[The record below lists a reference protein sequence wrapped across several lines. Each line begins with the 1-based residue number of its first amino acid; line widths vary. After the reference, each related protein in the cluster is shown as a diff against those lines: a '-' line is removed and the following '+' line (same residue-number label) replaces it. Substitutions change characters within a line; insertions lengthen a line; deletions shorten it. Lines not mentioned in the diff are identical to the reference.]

1 MIPLIPS
8 CVIGKPKT
16 AIKGS
21 CFMET
26 IVNTI
31 EKTRFDFMFGFEN
44 VYAIFRLFRCDKQ
57 RVLSNNSADYEITYF
72 SSHECGNEKD
82 VLKDCLFYSDS
93 GLLELKLNDVIGIRI
108 NSYVTF
114 YRFLGLRYKNL
125 EDVGKNF
132 EEIPKFSN
140 REKNMFLR
148 KVHRNGCVLD
158 VLERKL
164 ISLSD
169 LDPDK
174 TMYYAIDVESYK
186 SNGWKN
192 HIFIVSDFSLYCIK
206 NSEIKN
212 VTPKNPF
219 LEIRNALYY
228 FLRLK
233 SSADKTTVLVL
244 NKKELTMIRDYYVL
258 NSI

>member
-1 MIPLIPS
+1 
-8 CVIGKPKT
+8 
-16 AIKGS
+16 
-21 CFMET
+21 MERM
-26 IVNTI
+26 
-31 EKTRFDFMFGFEN
+31 EDTRFDFMFGFEN
-44 VYAIFRLFRCDKQ
+44 VYAIFRCVKR
-57 RVLSNNSADYEITYF
+57 RVLSSNSTDYEITYLV
-72 SSHECGNEKD
+72 SHECGNEKD

-93 GLLELKLNDVIGIRI
+93 GLLELKLNDVVGIRI

-114 YRFLGLRYKNL
+114 FRFLGLRYKNL
-125 EDVGKNF
+125 EDVDKNF
-132 EEIPKFSN
+132 EEIPKFAH
-140 REKNMFLR
+140 REKNMYLR
-148 KVHRNGCVLD
+148 NVHRNGYVLD

-164 ISLSD
+164 ISLSE

-174 TMYYAIDVESYK
+174 TMYYAIDAEPYR
-186 SNGWKN
+186 SNCWKN

-206 NSEIKN
+206 DSEIKN

-228 FLRLK
+228 FLQLK
-233 SSADKTTVLVL
+233 AAAGKTTVLVL

>member
-1 MIPLIPS
+1 MD
-8 CVIGKPKT
+8 K
-16 AIKGS
+16 
-21 CFMET
+21 
-26 IVNTI
+26 I
-31 EKTRFDFMFGFEN
+31 EDTRFDFMFGFEN
-44 VYAIFRLFRCDKQ
+44 VCAIFRCNKH
-57 RVLSNNSADYEITYF
+57 VLSDNSFDYEITYI
-72 SSHECGNEKD
+72 SSHACGNEKD

-93 GLLELKLNDVIGIRI
+93 GLFELKLNDVIGIRI

-125 EDVGKNF
+125 ENASKNF
-132 EEIPKFSN
+132 EKIPKFAHC
-140 REKNMFLR
+140 EKNMYLR

-164 ISLSD
+164 IPLSD

-174 TMYYAIDVESYK
+174 TMYYAIDAEPYK

-233 SSADKTTVLVL
+233 DMADKTTVLVL